1 MDQDREELIR
11 RELKREELIQRAA
24 LPISV
29 ISLVLV
35 TAKEFQLGKILSELI
50 QKVLRAVFR

>member
-1 MDQDREELIR
+1 MDQDREELIQ
-11 RELKREELIQRAA
+11 RELKREEFIQRAA

-35 TAKEFQLGKILSELI
+35 TAKEFQLGKILQGLI
-50 QKVLRAVFR
+50 QRVLR